1 MSSRKEELLKELQ
14 ELENEDV
21 GQPEETEDLG
31 ESIEAEK
38 IEEVV
43 EEPVVEKKKKPRTTK
58 QLEALEKGRKK
69 AKENADQRRK
79 QRESLAKQ
87 KQIELEEK
95 LVKKAIAVKK
105 KQIKAQQ
112 ILDDIS
118 DDDTPV
124 ESIRRTSARIK
135 RQNLPPPRSPS
146 PPPLQY
152 FFI

>member
-14 ELENEDV
+14 ELENEDA
-21 GQPEETEDLG
+21 GQPETTEDLG

-38 IEEVV
+38 TEEVV

-69 AKENADQRRK
+69 AKENADNHRK
-79 QRESLAKQ
+79 QRESLAKE
-87 KQIELEEK
+87 KQNALEEK

-124 ESIRRTSARIK
+124 ETLRRSK
-135 RQNLPPPRSPS
+135 RLPPRSPS

>member
-14 ELENEDV
+14 ELENEDA
-21 GQPEETEDLG
+21 GQPETTEDLG

-38 IEEVV
+38 TEEVV

-58 QLEALEKGRKK
+58 QLEALEKGRKR
-69 AKENADQRRK
+69 AKENADNRRK
-79 QRESLAKQ
+79 QRESLAKE
-87 KQIELEEK
+87 KQNELEEK

-105 KQIKAQQ
+105 KQIKEQKV
-112 ILDDIS
+112 LDDIS

-124 ESIRRTSARIK
+124 ETLRRSK
-135 RQNLPPPRSPS
+135 RFPPRSPS